1 VNSGLVLNADE
12 EAELAGVMAHET
24 AHVCAHHAAREMTRL
39 NYAQLSTIPLIMI
52 GGWTGYGLYEASG
65 LAIPVAFM
73 KFSREFEAQ
82 ADYLGVQYMY
92 RAGYDPQAF
101 ITFFEKVQALEKRKP
116 GTVAKVFADHPQTP
130 ERILH
135 SQEEIARILPPRDE
149 YTVTTSEF
157 DDVKARLARIE
168 NKRRLT
174 DSKDGKKPSLRR
186 ASTGT
191 NDPTSPSSTSSDP
204 SSTSSGD
211 DKPTLH
217 RRDDQN

>member
-1 VNSGLVLNADE
+1 
-12 EAELAGVMAHET
+12 
-24 AHVCAHHAAREMTRL
+24 
-39 NYAQLSTIPLIMI
+39 
-52 GGWTGYGLYEASG
+52 
-65 LAIPVAFM
+65 
-73 KFSREFEAQ
+73 
-82 ADYLGVQYMY
+82 VQYMY
-92 RAGYDPQAF
+92 RAGYDPQAY
-101 ITFFEKVQALEKRKP
+101 ITFFEKIQALEKRKP
-116 GTVAKVFADHPQTP
+116 GVVAKVFSDHPQTP

-135 SQEEIARILPPRDE
+135 SQEEIARILPARDQ
-149 YTVTTSEF
+149 YMVTNSEF

-174 DSKDGKKPSLRR
+174 DSRNTNKPSLRK

-191 NDPTSPSSTSSDP
+191 GDSSGLSSPSSTSSTTNP